1 MTESEILWAIR
12 ILLGVAAMLGCFAL
26 YYKEKYR
33 TAMEAAKWLRQQND
47 YFRHVIKNSDTI
59 ILQRLKDQ
67 LEAEEAYDRV

>member
-1 MTESEILWAIR
+1 MTASDYLMIVYGFVTGFVWIR
-12 ILLGVAAMLGCFAL
+12 AMSWKAKSMRNEDAARF
-26 YYKEKYR
+26 
-33 TAMEAAKWLRQQND
+33 LRSQND